1 MTRYSVDTDALAQR
15 IAQMTAFE
23 RTLERQLADL
33 DRAVDHLHITWV
45 GDAATAHR
53 EAHAKWRQGAE
64 DMKKA
69 IAAMRD
75 AGRIAHGN
83 YLSAV
88 DANTR
93 MWESVR

>member
-15 IAQMTAFE
+15 IAQMTTFE

-33 DRAVDHLHITWV
+33 DRAVDDLHITWI
-45 GDAATAHR
+45 GEAATAHR

-64 DMKKA
+64 DMRKA

-75 AGRIAHGN
+75 AATIAHGN
-83 YLSAV
+83 YQSVVSANV
-88 DANTR
+88 R